1 MQYNKLIESLQPSRS
16 IVFMSKAKQ
25 LQSVDKSVIS
35 LAGGEPDFDT
45 PKAICEELNRQIAAG
60 YTHYTVGPGLPE
72 LRAKIAQKLNTE
84 NGCNYSPDGVI
95 VTPGGK
101 FAIYVAVRSMINP
114 GDEVMYLEPG
124 WVSYPSIIEA
134 SGGVVVPVRLR
145 WDADFAITRAALE
158 EKYSPKV
165 KMLIINYPNNPTG
178 RNLSRE
184 EAEEIRSFM
193 LAHPDVLLLSDEI
206 YERIVFAG
214 CENISMAS
222 YPDICDRVITINGF
236 SKSVAMTGWRAGY
249 LAADVKLQ
257 KVMYNLFQHTMT
269 CVSGFIQ
276 KACVTAF
283 DCEKEIEEMR
293 LRYEQRRDMFI
304 TALNAIPGVSCR
316 MPQGAFYAW
325 VRFDVPGM
333 DSEAVCAYIL
343 EKAKVV
349 GVPGVAYGT
358 DECCVR
364 FSFAASD
371 EDLAE
376 AARRIRIAMEELV
389 K

>member
-1 MQYNKLIESLQPSRS
+1 MHCNKLIEGLQPSRS
-16 IVFMSKAKQ
+16 IVFMGKAKQ
-25 LQSVDKSVIS
+25 LQAKDSSVIS

-45 PKAICEELNRQIAAG
+45 PKAICDELNRQIAAG

-72 LRAKIAQKLNTE
+72 LRQRIAKKLNEE

-101 FAIYVAVRSMINP
+101 FAIYLAVRSMIEP

-134 SGGVVVPVRLR
+134 SGGVPVPVRLR
-145 WDADFAITRAALE
+145 WDEDFAITRKALD
-158 EKYSPKV
+158 EKYSDKLC
-165 KMLIINYPNNPTG
+165 MLIINYPNNPTG

-193 LAHPDVLLLSDEI
+193 LAHPDVLLLADEI
-206 YERIVFAG
+206 YERIIFKG
-214 CENISMAS
+214 CENVSMAS
-222 YPDICDRVITINGF
+222 FCDIADRVITINGF

-276 KACVTAF
+276 KACVVAL
-283 DCEKEIEEMR
+283 DQEEEIEAMR

-304 TALNAIPGVSCR
+304 GELNQIPGVCCR

-325 VRFDVPGM
+325 VKFDVPGM

-376 AARRIRIAMEELV
+376 AARRIRLAMEELV

>member
-1 MQYNKLIESLQPSRS
+1 
-16 IVFMSKAKQ
+16 
-25 LQSVDKSVIS
+25 
-35 LAGGEPDFDT
+35 
-45 PKAICEELNRQIAAG
+45 
-60 YTHYTVGPGLPE
+60 
-72 LRAKIAQKLNTE
+72 
-84 NGCNYSPDGVI
+84 
-95 VTPGGK
+95 
-101 FAIYVAVRSMINP
+101 MINP

-276 KACVTAF
+276 KACVTAL
-283 DCEKEIEEMR
+283 DCNAEIEEMR

-304 TALNAIPGVSCR
+304 TALNAIDGVSCR

>member
-1 MQYNKLIESLQPSRS
+1 MQCNTFIENLQPSRS
-16 IVFMSKAKQ
+16 MVFMAKAKQ
-25 LQSVDKSVIS
+25 LQATDSSVIN

-45 PKAICEELNRQIAAG
+45 PKPICDEVVKQLAAG
-60 YTHYTVGPGLPE
+60 FTHYTVGAGLPE
-72 LRAKIAQKLNTE
+72 LRERIAGKLREE
-84 NGCNYSPDGVI
+84 NGCHYSAENI
-95 VTPGGK
+95 MVTPGGK
-101 FAIYVAVRSMINP
+101 FAIYLAVRTTVNA

-134 SGGVVVPVRLR
+134 SSAVPVPVRLR
-145 WDADFAITRAALE
+145 WDEDFRVTKAVLE
-158 EKYSPKV
+158 EKCTAKTR
-165 KMLIINYPNNPTG
+165 MLIINYPNNPTG

-184 EAEEIRSFM
+184 EAEEVRAFM
-193 LAHPDVLLLSDEI
+193 LAHPDVVLMADEI
-206 YERIVFAG
+206 YERIVFDG

-222 YPDICDRVITINGF
+222 YADVADRVITVNGF
-236 SKSVAMTGWRAGY
+236 SKSVAMTGWRVGY
-249 LAADVKLQ
+249 LAADTKLT
-257 KVMYNLFQHTMT
+257 KVMNKLYQHTVT

-276 KACVTAF
+276 KACVVGLDCTA
-283 DCEKEIEEMR
+283 EIEQMR

-304 TALNAIPGVSCR
+304 TALNSIPGVTCK

-325 VRFDVPGM
+325 VRFHVPGM
-333 DSEAVCAYIL
+333 DSEEVCSYIL
-343 EKAKVV
+343 ENAKVV

-376 AARRIRIAMEELV
+376 AARRIRIAMEALV